1 MIKLR
6 IHHKFHIF
14 IHSNFQ
20 PKKTFGA
27 DWVTDTTNRQ
37 VPGAAWSGNG
47 GSENQLYYNHYYTR
61 LKASFPGKPG

>member
-1 MIKLR
+1 VLKITEIYL
-6 IHHKFHIF
+6 
-14 IHSNFQ
+14 
-20 PKKTFGA
+20 A
-27 DWVTDTTNRQ
+27 DWVRDTTNRQ